1 MPIFA
6 NVTVKI
12 NKEMTDRS
20 MQEIEEM
27 NGAKYINPYTD
38 FGFKKLFGTPLNKD
52 LLISFLNSLF
62 DGKEV
67 VRDLTYL
74 NGESLGNSYGD
85 RRAIFDVYCENE
97 QGETFIVEMQKAEQQ
112 FFKDRSVFYSTFP
125 IQNQGKKGIWNFKL
139 KGVYTI
145 GILDFV
151 FPNHEYPQDSL
162 RHEVKLVDVD
172 DKHVFYDKLTFLY
185 LEMPKFT
192 KGEEELKT
200 LYDKWLFVLH
210 NLSRL
215 MKRPATLQERIF
227 TRLFEQAEIARYTPE
242 ERQDYEDSLKVY
254 RDMKN
259 VLDTA
264 ELRGLEKG
272 RKEGRREG
280 RKEGIEQGTFE
291 ERRKNAKAMKALGLP
306 LETIVKVTGMS
317 ADDIDKL

>member
-27 NGAKYINPYTD
+27 KGAKYINPYTD

-74 NGESLGNSYGD
+74 NGENLGNGYGD
-85 RRAIFDVYCENE
+85 RRAIFDVYCENK

-125 IQNQGKKGIWNFKL
+125 IQNQGKKGIWDFKL

-151 FPNHEYPQDSL
+151 FPDHEYPQDSL

-192 KGEEELKT
+192 KKEDELET
-200 LYDKWLFVLH
+200 MFDKWLFVLH

-215 MKRPATLQERIF
+215 MKHPAALQERIF
-227 TRLFEQAEIARYTPE
+227 KRLFEQAEIARYTPE
-242 ERQDYEDSLKVY
+242 ERQDYEDSLKAY

-264 ELRGLEKG
+264 ELSVLEKG
-272 RKEGRREG
+272 RKEG